1 MNENKKEKYSLEEDK
16 LFEPIAKIRN
26 GTKIKLVALVP
37 GIKNDRKG
45 KKVRK
50 FARLPS
56 QDPLTSFF
64 LFYLVSLL
72 GSLYAPSSFH
82 ER

>member
-1 MNENKKEKYSLEEDK
+1 MNEKKKNIPSK
-16 LFEPIAKIRN
+16 RINCSNAKIRN

-37 GIKNDRKG
+37 RIKNDGKG

>member
-1 MNENKKEKYSLEEDK
+1 MKIKKKNILSK
-16 LFEPIAKIRN
+16 RINCSNAKIRN

-37 GIKNDRKG
+37 RIKNDGKG